1 MNLSAQE
8 YLAKLLAKEN
18 LSVQHGNYQT
28 ASFDVENRV
37 LRLPLWADK
46 GKDVY
51 DLLVG
56 HEVGHALYTPADGW
70 HDSTTQIPGCP
81 RSYINVVEDIR
92 IEKKIQAKYPGLV
105 RCFKLGYKDLF
116 DKDFFGTKDR
126 VIESYS
132 LVDRINVK
140 AKLRDLI
147 EVPFSSK
154 EQPLVDMAFK
164 VNTWEDVIEACKA
177 LYEYM

>member
-1 MNLSAQE
+1 MAKQSKSI
-8 YLAKLLAKEN
+8 LAKLLANEN
-18 LSVQHGNYQT
+18 IDVQYGNYKT
-28 ASFDVENRV
+28 AFFDVEKRV
-37 LRLPLWADK
+37 LGLPLW
-46 GKDVY
+46 KDVSKNLT
-51 DLLVG
+51 DLLIG

-70 HDSTTQIPGCP
+70 HDSATTIPGCP
-81 RSYINVVEDIR
+81 RAYVNVVEDIR
-92 IEKKIQAKYPGLV
+92 IEKKIQFKYPGLV

-116 DKDFFGTKDR
+116 DKNFFGTKDR

-132 LVDRINVK
+132 LIDRINIK

-164 VNTWEDVIEACKA
+164 VDTW
-177 LYEYM
+177 